1 MSSIISNPSS
11 PEQTITALVEA
22 VNGLVASV
30 ASLLGF
36 KPAIRAVSASYVATA
51 ADGTILYSGVMD
63 GSKGITLP
71 TIGLSPGKIITVKV
85 TSTDTTAGPL
95 NVNTSNAA
103 EWAGNPQLYAI
114 PTGIATGGTVTLVW
128 DGTAWWITEYSQ

>member
-1 MSSIISNPSS
+1 MSSIIPNPSS
-11 PEQTITALVEA
+11 PQQTITALVEA
-22 VNGLVASV
+22 VNGLVAV
-30 ASLLGF
+30 PAV
-36 KPAIRAVSASYVATA
+36 KPVSASYVATA
-51 ADGTILYSGVMD
+51 ADGIILYSGAMD
-63 GSKGITLP
+63 GTHGITLP
-71 TIGLSPGKIITVKV
+71 TTGLRAGQSITVKV
-85 TSTDTTAGPL
+85 TSTDATAGPL